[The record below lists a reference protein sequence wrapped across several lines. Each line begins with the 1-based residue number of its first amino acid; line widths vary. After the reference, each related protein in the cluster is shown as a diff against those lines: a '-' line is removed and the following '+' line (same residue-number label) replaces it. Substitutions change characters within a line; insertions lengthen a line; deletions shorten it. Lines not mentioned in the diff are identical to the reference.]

1 MFDAEVENGASVG
14 TLSAIARAFGA
25 PMAFGMHHGYF
36 QSEPFGP
43 TRMRRDV
50 VRAAKQAAI
59 SRDGDNAT
67 GITISPAAATA

>member
-1 MFDAEVENGASVG
+1 M
-14 TLSAIARAFGA
+14 T
-25 PMAFGMHHGYF
+25 FGMRHGYF

-43 TRMRRDV
+43 ARMARDV

-67 GITISPAAATA
+67 NITIDLCPGRR